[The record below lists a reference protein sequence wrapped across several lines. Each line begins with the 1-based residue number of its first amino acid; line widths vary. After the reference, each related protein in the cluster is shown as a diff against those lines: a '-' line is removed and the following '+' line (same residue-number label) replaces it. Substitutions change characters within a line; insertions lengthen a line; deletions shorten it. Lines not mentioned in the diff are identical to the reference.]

1 MSRNGSMTA
10 ALGMPTDPFANLHI
24 CQVQTQTNQ
33 YNQLHMTG
41 TTLMVKELLFLT
53 KAGDRTLTVTYLLL
67 SQSCFLG
74 FPGREAKKASL
85 ILLPGVNSGEFEHSC
100 QKQYHENR
108 QLPHHAFHQVFICSS
123 RLPKT
128 CYLQSRLL
136 STVKWQSS

>member
-1 MSRNGSMTA
+1 MPGNGSMTA

-41 TTLMVKELLFLT
+41 TTLMVKEPLLLT
-53 KAGDRTLTVTYLLL
+53 KAGDRSLTVTYLLL

-74 FPGREAKKASL
+74 SPGREAKKAL
-85 ILLPGVNSGEFEHSC
+85 LLLLPSMNSGELEHIC

-108 QLPHHAFHQVFICSS
+108 QLPHHAFHQVFIGSS

-128 CYLQSRLL
+128 SYLQSRLL
-136 STVKWQSS
+136 CIAKWQSS